1 MYSKD
6 DRLMPIRQFICFL
19 CWGAVLCL
27 PPGLLAHPISM
38 STAVADIYED
48 HVQVELRIL
57 TEDLMF
63 YQSLEA
69 DQDQVLSRDD
79 LVKGADA
86 HRAFLT
92 KYFRVLTKDG
102 VVLEGEFTEV
112 DAAEIPEEGV
122 RLDQVMD
129 IGVYF
134 QYRIGLEERPDFL
147 TFSQNFGGDDAPVP
161 AVMDLILLQSGA
173 RLDFPV
179 QIGPRSPHSVAI
191 DWENPPRN
199 DRMYWRERRDLM
211 RQRREELL
219 GITSYSSTYAYIYV
233 EPHEIRFEILTPL
246 LTLDTWLPVQ
256 REEKDILSVKEQEQ
270 LQDSLETFLREKCKA
285 VVDGVEVTPNLS
297 RLDFFTL
304 DIRDF
309 AKKAEKRPVGIQNA
323 RAGMILTFSTKG
335 APKAASIEWNLF
347 NDFTPLLNTM
357 VYIFDGKG
365 ERHFFTENEPVW
377 TWQHEGEMPEARSW
391 LSLPKAPELP
401 IMRVS
406 ILGLICSF
414 LGVIALL
421 AGVVRIRLWWVV
433 GGVGLILVAGLVWP
447 VGLRAMLHPFQDVPK
462 ISLQDQSMVAEA
474 LLKNVY
480 RAFDYGDDEQVYDAL
495 ERSASGE
502 FLESLYLQI
511 KKGLVIQDQGGARSR
526 VREVKWLSGEP
537 ESYPE
542 NEVGFALKIQWEVTG
557 TVEHWGHIHTR
568 QHAYQAVLKVS
579 GVNREW
585 KIVDLQV
592 VSEDQIKSVT
602 GLRNAA

>member
-1 MYSKD
+1 MFSSTEQD
-6 DRLMPIRQFICFL
+6 LR
-19 CWGAVLCL
+19 
-27 PPGLLAHPISM
+27 AHPISM
-38 STAVADIYED
+38 STAVADIYQD
-48 HVQVELRIL
+48 RVQIELRIL
-57 TEDLMF
+57 AEDLMF

-69 DQDQVLSRDD
+69 NKDQVLSRSD
-79 LVKGADA
+79 LVKGAHA
-86 HRAFLT
+86 HRGFLS

-102 VVLEGEFTEV
+102 SVLNGAFTEV
-112 DAAEIPEEGV
+112 DTAEIPEEGV

-129 IGVYF
+129 VGVYY
-134 QYRIGLEERPDFL
+134 QYRITLENAPDYL

-161 AVMDLILLQSGA
+161 AVMDLILLQGGA

-199 DRMYWRERRDLM
+199 DRMYWRERRELM

-233 EPHEIRFEILTPL
+233 EPHEIRFEILAPL
-246 LTLDTWLPVQ
+246 LTLETWLPIQ
-256 REEKDILSVKEQEQ
+256 RKEKEFLSVEEQEK
-270 LQDSLETFLREKCKA
+270 LKDSLEAFLRQKCKA
-285 VVDGVEVTPNLS
+285 FVDGVEVTPNLS

-309 AKKAEKRPVGIQNA
+309 AKQSEKRPVGIQNG
-323 RAGMILTFSTKG
+323 RAGMILSFSTKG
-335 APKAASIEWNLF
+335 TPNAASIEWNLF
-347 NDFTPLLNTM
+347 NDYTPLLNTM

-377 TWQHEGEMPEARSW
+377 SWSNNRIMRQASPWLNLPEAPII
-391 LSLPKAPELP
+391 PKVKFSDKGFA
-401 IMRVS
+401 VS
-406 ILGLICSF
+406 MLGLM
-414 LGVIALL
+414 GLL
-421 AGVVRIRLWWVV
+421 VGIVRIRFWMVL
-433 GGVGLILVAGLVWP
+433 GGVAGLVVAGLIWP
-447 VGLRAMLHPFQDVPK
+447 IGQREIPHPFFTVPK
-462 ISLQDQSMVAEA
+462 LSLQNQQVVAES

-480 RAFDYGDDEQVYDAL
+480 RAFDYREDEQVYDAL
-495 ERSASGE
+495 ERSASGSY
-502 FLESLYLQI
+502 LESLYLQI
-511 KKGLVIQDQGGARSR
+511 KQGLVLQDQGGARSR
-526 VREVKWLSGEP
+526 VKDVRWVSGEP
-537 ESYPE
+537 KASPE
-542 NEVGFALKIQWEVTG
+542 DTVGFSLNIHWEVTG

-579 GVNREW
+579 GVDGVW